1 MTACV
6 PIGYYEEQISVSGFE
21 FLFGDWE
28 PLIVRVVIT
37 RKEQWGKGIE
47 SVKSNN
53 KRDKR
58 PGKEEDTMA
67 TTTKKSHPN
76 ALFIVQRFALFAVAV
91 LAVGSIFLATV
102 QAQVPNLPP
111 AGPVSETTATPSAT
125 PTETVTPTFTPTVT
139 RTPAPTLIPCPPV
152 GQPTSFG
159 EIQVVFHEAVPSKA
173 CHYVL
178 LYAELTSDEFAEMGI
193 ATGPVEIA
201 VFATVDAITEYVYE
215 TARLAGCNPDDK
227 EIIRSQWIR
236 GGAMV
241 TKGAVFLR
249 EGKVEASFDIASH
262 IAGEVTQATM
272 INILG
277 SCQLKWQVPDW
288 YAHGLSEY
296 HMEVFTNEWGLKPW
310 EEDLYKCRYRLEQL
324 KPGEECIYME
334 AQMAF
339 HLLRE
344 LSGADRGMDVII
356 QMSKGK
362 SFNTAFYDVYGLSVS
377 DFSNAFDEYRAHGYR
392 LAPTSTPST
401 PPSGDGG

>member
-1 MTACV
+1 MATAKKGHPNLV
-6 PIGYYEEQISVSGFE
+6 
-21 FLFGDWE
+21 LFVL
-28 PLIVRVVIT
+28 PRVLIV
-37 RKEQWGKGIE
+37 
-47 SVKSNN
+47 
-53 KRDKR
+53 
-58 PGKEEDTMA
+58 A
-67 TTTKKSHPN
+67 
-76 ALFIVQRFALFAVAV
+76 AV
-91 LAVGSIFLATV
+91 LLAVVPVALGAL
-102 QAQVPNLPP
+102 QAQVPSLPP
-111 AGPVSETTATPSAT
+111 SGPANETIATPSAT
-125 PTETVTPTFTPTVT
+125 TTLTVTPTFTPTIT

-152 GQPTSFG
+152 GQPTIFG

-173 CHYVL
+173 CHNVL

-193 ATGPVEIA
+193 VTGPVEIA

-249 EGKVEASFDIASH
+249 EGKIEASFDIASH

-277 SCQLKWQVPDW
+277 SCQRKWQVPDW
-288 YAHGLSEY
+288 FAHGLSEY
-296 HMEVFTNEWGLKPW
+296 HMEMFTAEWGLTPW
-310 EEDLYKCRYRLEQL
+310 EEDLYKCRYKLEQL
-324 KPGEECIYME
+324 VPGQDCIYME

-344 LSGADRGMDVII
+344 ISGEDRGMDVIQ
-356 QMSKGK
+356 QMAKGK
-362 SFNTAFYDVYGLSVS
+362 SFNTAFYDVYGISVS
-377 DFSNAFDEYRAHGYR
+377 EFSDMFDEYRKAGYK
-392 LAPTSTPST
+392 LPPTPTST